1 MRENFTSALG
11 AKDISSASIA
21 MLSPQ
26 SYKSYA
32 SSQSSA
38 LAKTKAT
45 IACTCTHRRCTNQD
59 IYFIL
64 PLNLTQTC

>member
-1 MRENFTSALG
+1 MRESFTSALG

-21 MLSPQ
+21 MLIPQ

-45 IACTCTHRRCTNQD
+45 VACTCTH
-59 IYFIL
+59 
-64 PLNLTQTC
+64 TQTLEDVGY